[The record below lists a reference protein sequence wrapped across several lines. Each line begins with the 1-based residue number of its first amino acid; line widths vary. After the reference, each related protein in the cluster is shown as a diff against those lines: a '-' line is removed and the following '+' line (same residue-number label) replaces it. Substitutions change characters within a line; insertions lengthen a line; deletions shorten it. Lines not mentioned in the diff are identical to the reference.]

1 MHTEILGFLSFAVFC
16 CFSRVSRF
24 RNLLKNFNARV
35 RIKTKT
41 SITTKKAL
49 CVCLSLSLFHSFFLS
64 PSVSQSHFLCFCF
77 VPFLWFFL
85 NFINNSFLFYSFF
98 TFSFFSRFSFFPFL
112 LFFIFLSCPTY
123 PSVWIIRNLSLSPI
137 HHPDTIIFFSL
148 VLFVF
153 SFFLVPGS
161 VFIRG
166 LSLALVSSLCLVL
179 WL

>member
-77 VPFLWFFL
+77 VPFLWFFFKFYQQ
-85 NFINNSFLFYSFF
+85 FI
-98 TFSFFSRFSFFPFL
+98 
-112 LFFIFLSCPTY
+112 PTY